1 MKQLNLITVAALLT
15 LAGVTI
21 ADSDSVDK
29 RQTIHLDDEERHI
42 VLTEMRTFLS
52 TIQQITQGIANE
64 DLNKVSSAA
73 KAMGNDA
80 SGGVSLSLIFKL
92 PFDFKLLAADTHQ
105 KFDQIAL
112 DANSLADRDHAL
124 EQVAVLMQNC
134 VACHALYRIELEDD

>member
-29 RQTIHLDDEERHI
+29 RQTVHLDDEERHI